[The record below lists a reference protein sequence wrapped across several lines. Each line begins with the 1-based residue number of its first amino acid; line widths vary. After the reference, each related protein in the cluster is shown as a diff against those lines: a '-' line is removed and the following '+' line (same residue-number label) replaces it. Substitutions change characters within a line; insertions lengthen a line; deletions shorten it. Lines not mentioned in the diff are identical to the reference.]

1 MTISC
6 TKESCITRILGL
18 CVSRTVLKR
27 LNYYV
32 KTSPT
37 CMYMYAQDRVSG
49 GYVRKEWTHLR
60 RFVWM
65 SQLKFKFWKL
75 SNGKVMNQIIQS
87 VDIKNACL
95 SKRCSS
101 YFSRMYDKSASWMEK
116 KALNHILR
124 LAWLSIFQSW
134 TYNFHFTTQKFN
146 KWNEYQYSLQVTL
159 KVILMKSV
167 VGSFYES
174 EYEIWAGWA
183 ERKKDS
189 ITHRFPM
196 KKCSQI

>member
-49 GYVRKEWTHLR
+49 GFVRKEWTPLR

-116 KALNHILR
+116 KLQITFCDWHDFLFFKVERITSTSLHKNSINGMNINILYK
-124 LAWLSIFQSW
+124 LHS
-134 TYNFHFTTQKFN
+134 K
-146 KWNEYQYSLQVTL
+146 
-159 KVILMKSV
+159 
-167 VGSFYES
+167 
-174 EYEIWAGWA
+174 
-183 ERKKDS
+183 
-189 ITHRFPM
+189 
-196 KKCSQI
+196 